1 MDLIKLTPEQFKRFA
16 KLVYDRTGIDLPE
29 QKQTLLANR
38 LRRRL
43 RALNLASFDDYYAL
57 MCKPEGCEEELPNFL
72 SAVTTNETYFFRNT
86 RLWEMFRKEWI
97 PHFLEL
103 KKGKARTFRLW
114 SAAASS
120 GEEAYTAAI
129 VLRESL
135 REPNSWQVQ
144 IVGTDIS
151 KNVLDKAQTGVYND
165 YAVSQMPR
173 EQVLRW
179 FHLENGNYRVKDEAK
194 KLVKFQ
200 FHNLREPLAQPGF
213 DVVLLRNVLMY
224 FDTPMKQATLRNTQ
238 AGVAS
243 GGLLFVGDVDPVRV
257 SAELRETLSLEEGQ
271 PGVYWKPVAQKAGMG
286 R

>member
-1 MDLIKLTPEQFKRFA
+1 MDLIKLSPEQFKRFA

-29 QKQTLLANR
+29 AKQTLLANR

-43 RALNLASFDDYYAL
+43 RALNLASFDDYYKL
-57 MCKPEGCEEELPNFL
+57 MCEPAGCEEELPNFL
-72 SAVTTNETYFFRNT
+72 SAVTTNETYFFRNS
-86 RLWEMFRKEWI
+86 RLWEMFRKGWI
-97 PHFLEL
+97 PQFVEQ

-135 REPNSWQVQ
+135 PEPNSWQVQ
-144 IVGTDIS
+144 IIGTDIS
-151 KNVLDKAQTGVYND
+151 KNVLDKAKEGVYND

-179 FHLENGNYRVKDEAK
+179 FELENGNFRVKDEAK

-200 FHNLREPLAQPGF
+200 FHNLRESLAQPGF

-224 FDTPMKQATLRNTQ
+224 FDTPMKQATLKNVQ
-238 AGVAS
+238 AGVAP

-257 SAELRETLSLEEGQ
+257 SSELREAITLEEGP
-271 PGVYWKPVAQKAGMG
+271 PGVYLRPAAQKVGIG
-286 R
+286 K